1 MAEFNKCG
9 RIGSAALK
17 AGIDRKTASK
27 YVSAGKLPSELV
39 EDRHWRTRQD
49 PFVEHWPWV
58 AERLREAPKLEARTL
73 FDELRRLHPER
84 YKDGQLRTLQRQARR
99 WRPQRGPEREIFFP
113 QAHLPRQLAQT
124 DFTSTGELGIT
135 ICGEF
140 FAHLLCKFVLVYSNW
155 QWLTVCLSESFLAVK
170 RGVQE
175 ALHRLGHVPA
185 EHQTENSTAATH
197 QEGTK
202 RTFNEW
208 YVALMNHYNMRY
220 RTTGIGQKEQNG
232 DVEASNGALKRKLEQ
247 LLLRGS
253 RDFETVDAYEKWL
266 EERQTRWNAQRS
278 VRFQEELLAMKA
290 VDVPRLPDYQ
300 DLRCKVTQQST
311 MRIERNAYSVPS
323 RLMGHEV
330 RVRLFERTLEAWV
343 DETCR
348 WRRNVSVAATAIA
361 STATCYLVVS
371 EKASGLCSVP
381 ISRRPVPVA
390 HVS

>member
-1 MAEFNKCG
+1 MDSGRCRSLAATVTTTDAQVRKLMAEFNKCG
-9 RIGSAALK
+9 RIGSAGLK

-49 PFVEHWPWV
+49 PFAEHWPWV
-58 AERLREAPKLEARTL
+58 EERLREAPKLEARTL

-99 WRPQRGPEREIFFP
+99 WRAQRGPEREIFFP
-113 QAHLPRQLAQT
+113 QEHLTGQLAQT
-124 DFTSTGELGIT
+124 DFTSTDELGIT
-135 ICGEF
+135 ISGEV
-140 FAHLLCKFVLVYSNW
+140 FAHLLCNFVQVYSNW

-175 ALHRLGHVPA
+175 ALHRLDHVPA
-185 EHQTENSTAATH
+185 EHQTDNSTAATH

-202 RTFNEW
+202 RTFNES

-247 LLLRGS
+247 ELLLRGS

-266 EERQTRWNAQRS
+266 EERQTRWNALERAA
-278 VRFQEELLAMKA
+278 FCA
-290 VDVPRLPDYQ
+290 VSGGA
-300 DLRCKVTQQST
+300 T
-311 MRIERNAYSVPS
+311 
-323 RLMGHEV
+323 GHESGRCASLAGLPGPALQGDSAEYDSHRAQCV
-330 RVRLFERTLEAWV
+330 LGAL
-343 DETCR
+343 
-348 WRRNVSVAATAIA
+348 AAH
-361 STATCYLVVS
+361 
-371 EKASGLCSVP
+371 GP
-381 ISRRPVPVA
+381 
-390 HVS
+390 